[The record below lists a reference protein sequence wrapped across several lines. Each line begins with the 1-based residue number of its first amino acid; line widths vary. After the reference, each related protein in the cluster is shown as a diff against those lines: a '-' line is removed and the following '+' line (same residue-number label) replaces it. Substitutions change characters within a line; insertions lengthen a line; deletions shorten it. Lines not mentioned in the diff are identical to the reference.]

1 MKQSLTLSLSFVCMC
16 QCVLLGWG
24 DFVTLLVELTLSFWG
39 PQLLVILLLLNL
51 HRVISSPAPR
61 YCPEIQGHLHDE
73 SPLAQAGYH
82 LAWVL
87 SMCLGLQACS
97 HIPGQPDTC
106 ISRSWHTWS
115 CFQVNV

>member
-51 HRVISSPAPR
+51 HHVISSPAPR

-73 SPLAQAGYH
+73 SPLAQASYH
-82 LAWVL
+82 LALVL
-87 SMCLGLQACS
+87 SMCWDFKPAVTFQGSWTLASPGLG
-97 HIPGQPDTC
+97 IPGLA
-106 ISRSWHTWS
+106 SR
-115 CFQVNV
+115 